1 MKEIIIKENE
11 AGQRFDKF
19 LKKYLCEASGS
30 FIYKMLRKKNIVL
43 NSKKATG
50 NEKLQKGDSV
60 KLFFADD
67 TLEKFTGSL
76 NQKKKY
82 ASVPSVNLQI
92 LYEDEHV
99 LFFNKPSG
107 MLSQKA
113 AESDCSAVEY
123 VIQYLLDSQ
132 QITEEELRTFRPSVC
147 NRLDRNTSG
156 IITAGKS
163 LAGLQTL
170 SELFKERTL
179 KKYYLCVVKGTLK
192 EKQHISGYLKKD
204 ERMNKVTIVK
214 EKAQKDYLPIET
226 EYEPIAWN
234 QELTL
239 LRVHL
244 ITGRTHQ
251 IRAHLASIGHPLLGD
266 YKYGNSRWN
275 ETYQKNYQIT
285 DQMLHAY
292 ELSFSKMHG
301 TLHKLSERT
310 FTAPVPKKF
319 WRVIKETAWEHGIQE
334 ALEVLH

>member
-60 KLFFADD
+60 KLFFADE
-67 TLEKFTGSL
+67 TLEKFTGAS
-76 NQKKKY
+76 NQKNTY
-82 ASVPSVNLQI
+82 EPVPSVKLQI

-132 QITEEELRTFRPSVC
+132 QITTEELRTFRPSVC

-163 LAGLQTL
+163 LAGLQAL

-179 KKYYLCVVKGTLK
+179 RKYYLCIVKGTLK
-192 EKQHISGYLKKD
+192 NRQHISGYLKKD
-204 ERMNKVTIVK
+204 ERTNKVTVVK
-214 EKAQKDYLPIET
+214 EKEKEDFLPIET
-226 EYEPIAWN
+226 EYEPLAWN
-234 QELTL
+234 QEVTL
-239 LRVHL
+239 LKVHL

-251 IRAHLASIGHPLLGD
+251 IRAHLASIGHPLIGD
-266 YKYGNSRWN
+266 YKYGDGRVN
-275 ETYQKNYQIT
+275 EIYKKNYQIM
-285 DQMLHAY
+285 DQILHAY
-292 ELSFSKMHG
+292 ELSFSKMDG
-301 TLHKLSERT
+301 TLQQLSDKT

-319 WRVIKETAWEHGIQE
+319 WRVIKETAWEHGTHE